1 MWVGVYFTGS
11 AALGIGAHTR
21 QLRLSSSPPL
31 SKFGSWE
38 MELAEKGL
46 PRKREKVL
54 GHHDQGTST
63 PKSHT
68 GCHYMTNSKKLKP
81 LYV

>member
-31 SKFGSWE
+31 SEFGSWE

-54 GHHDQGTST
+54 GSGNKYFK
-63 PKSHT
+63 KSHRL
-68 GCHYMTNSKKLKP
+68 S
-81 LYV
+81 LYD